1 MPYCT
6 SFCASYREANQI
18 ILGSPC
24 TFILRDIFRAA
35 LFLDPFDTIGSS
47 GDVAPS
53 DVLHDDLYG
62 QPALFEGKEIAE
74 ASLSLAEASPF
85 IAEDSSETSWGLFAG
100 PEAEHALNLNWAS
113 NVLDDSQDP
122 FNLLDYNEPEEPAQ
136 VYDAPDPDGFL
147 QPFEDNLRGDS
158 VHAEELLFGGNLWT

>member
-1 MPYCT
+1 M
-6 SFCASYREANQI
+6 
-18 ILGSPC
+18 
-24 TFILRDIFRAA
+24 
-35 LFLDPFDTIGSS
+35 
-47 GDVAPS
+47 
-53 DVLHDDLYG
+53 
-62 QPALFEGKEIAE
+62 
-74 ASLSLAEASPF
+74 
-85 IAEDSSETSWGLFAG
+85 
-100 PEAEHALNLNWAS
+100 NLNWAS